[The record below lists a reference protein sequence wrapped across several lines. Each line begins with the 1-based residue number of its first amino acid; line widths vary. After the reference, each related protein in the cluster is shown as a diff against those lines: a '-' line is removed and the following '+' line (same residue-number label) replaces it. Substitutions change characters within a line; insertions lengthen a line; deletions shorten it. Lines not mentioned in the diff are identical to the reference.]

1 MDPFNI
7 YPWDHLC
14 QDYQDLAS
22 NEKCKLESAKEIKN
36 KDTTEKT
43 EAKDNTKKT
52 EARMNV
58 YEAVPQ
64 KFSLSR
70 NIEVD
75 EDKHG
80 EDGDEFSVTRSRNNL
95 GQFSITREKK

>member
-7 YPWDHLC
+7 YPWDDLC

-22 NEKCKLESAKEIKN
+22 NEKCKLEAAKEIKN
-36 KDTTEKT
+36 KNTTEKT
-43 EAKDNTKKT
+43 EAKDTTKKT

-75 EDKHG
+75 VENIEDEENK
-80 EDGDEFSVTRSRNNL
+80 FSVIRSRNDL
-95 GQFSITREKK
+95 GQFSITRERK